1 MNYLDY
7 FSDGYSFNRWWYQ
20 GVPEWGE
27 KIKSI
32 LPQEA
37 KRYFLEIGAY
47 EGLSTVMTIENML
60 DDGDSIFVVDAWSGL
75 SDEGEDLAD
84 VYQTYWSNI
93 ANAKRLFPEREVT
106 TMRMRSDQAMFGLI
120 TAGYEFDFVYVDG
133 SHETSQVATDVRLGW
148 ELLSKGGVMV
158 CDDYEWQ
165 DESENNRPRDAI
177 DRFIGI
183 SKDIQVLFQGQ
194 QIGIRK
200 L

>member
-1 MNYLDY
+1 M
-7 FSDGYSFNRWWYQ
+7 GR
-20 GVPEWGE
+20 